1 MRQALKFLLGLLA
14 GALLASP
21 AAAASE
27 AAPRAQRVAPGVY
40 VLPGILAEPDAKNAG
55 RVVNTGFIVGR
66 RGVVVIDSGAN
77 RRQGEVI
84 LAAIRQVTR
93 RPVILLIDTHPHP
106 QNVLG
111 NIAFA
116 RRHIP
121 ILATAMTAEKMNERC
136 PRCLEH
142 LTASV
147 GAEAMAGS
155 EIVLPQQRITAATT
169 IDLGDRRI
177 RLIPTGWGHSEGDLV
192 ALDEPSGVLFTAD
205 LVYAGQIPHLSEA
218 RIDGWLK
225 ALDLLL
231 TLPAR
236 QVVPGR
242 GPLGTR
248 QAIANFRRYIAA
260 LYTQVAADY
269 RAGHTLDETLT
280 RLDMP
285 EFHDW
290 QGYAERHPLNIQ
302 HVWYEIERNDFD
314 ATPSTSP
321 RSASASAPVMG

>member
-1 MRQALKFLLGLLA
+1 MKFLLGLLA
-14 GALLASP
+14 GVFLACQT
-21 AAAASE
+21 AAALE
-27 AAPRAQRVAPGVY
+27 TQRIAPGVY

-77 RRQGEVI
+77 RRQGEAI

-93 RPVILLIDTHPHP
+93 RPVLLLIDTHPHP

-111 NIAFA
+111 NAAFA
-116 RRHIP
+116 ARRIP

-147 GAEAMAGS
+147 GAEVMAGS
-155 EIVLPQQRITAATT
+155 EIVLPQRQITAETT
-169 IDLGDRRI
+169 IDLGDRRL
-177 RLIPTGWGHSEGDLV
+177 RVIPTGWGHSEGDLV
-192 ALDEPSGVLFTAD
+192 VLDSKSGVLFTAD

-218 RIDGWLK
+218 RIEGWLK

-242 GPLGTR
+242 GPVGTK
-248 QAIANFRRYIAA
+248 QTIENFRRYLDT
-260 LYTQVAADY
+260 LYLRVAADY
-269 RAGHTLDETLT
+269 QAGHTLDETLN
-280 RLDMP
+280 RLDLP

-290 QGYAERHPLNIQ
+290 QGYAERHPLNVQ

-314 ATPSTSP
+314 A
-321 RSASASAPVMG
+321 AP

>member
-1 MRQALKFLLGLLA
+1 MRILLALLA
-14 GALLASP
+14 GAWLVSLPAS
-21 AAAASE
+21 AHE
-27 AAPRAQRVAPGVY
+27 AQRIAPGVY
-40 VLPGILAEPDAKNAG
+40 VLPGVLAEPDAKNAG

-77 RRQGEVI
+77 LRQGKAI

-111 NIAFA
+111 NAAFA
-116 RRHIP
+116 RRRIP

-155 EIVLPQQRITAATT
+155 EIVLPQQRITAETT
-169 IDLGDRRI
+169 VDLGDRRV
-177 RLIPTGWGHSEGDLV
+177 RVIPTGWGHSEGDLV
-192 ALDEPSGVLFTAD
+192 VLDEPSGVLFTAD

-218 RIDGWLK
+218 RIEGWLK

-242 GPLGTR
+242 GPLGTP
-248 QAIANFRRYIAA
+248 QAIEDFRRYLAT
-260 LYTQVAADY
+260 LYACVVADY
-269 RAGHTLDETLT
+269 RAGRTLDETLN
-280 RLDMP
+280 RLDLS
-285 EFHDW
+285 EFHNW

-314 ATPSTSP
+314 AAANANP
-321 RSASASAPVMG
+321 

>member
-1 MRQALKFLLGLLA
+1 MRILFALFACGWLI
-14 GALLASP
+14 ALP
-21 AAAASE
+21 AAAHE
-27 AAPRAQRVAPGVY
+27 AQRVAPGVY
-40 VLPGILAEPDAKNAG
+40 VLPGVLAEPDAQNAG

-77 RRQGEVI
+77 LRQGEAI
-84 LAAIRQVTR
+84 LAAIRHVTR

-111 NIAFA
+111 NAAFA
-116 RRHIP
+116 RRRIP

-155 EIVLPQQRITAATT
+155 EIVLPQQRITAETT
-169 IDLGDRRI
+169 LDLGDRRV
-177 RLIPTGWGHSEGDLV
+177 RVIPTGWGHSEGDLV
-192 ALDEPSGVLFTAD
+192 VLDDQSGVLFSAD

-218 RIDGWLK
+218 RVKGWLE
-225 ALDLLL
+225 ALDLLCG
-231 TLPAR
+231 LPVR

-242 GPLGTR
+242 GPVGTR
-248 QAIANFRRYIAA
+248 QAIENFRRYLDA
-260 LYTQVAADY
+260 LYQRVTADY
-269 RAGHTLDETLT
+269 QAGRTLDETLN
-280 RLDMP
+280 RLDLL

-290 QGYAERHPLNIQ
+290 QGYAERHSLNIQ

-314 ATPSTSP
+314 AAANATP
-321 RSASASAPVMG
+321 